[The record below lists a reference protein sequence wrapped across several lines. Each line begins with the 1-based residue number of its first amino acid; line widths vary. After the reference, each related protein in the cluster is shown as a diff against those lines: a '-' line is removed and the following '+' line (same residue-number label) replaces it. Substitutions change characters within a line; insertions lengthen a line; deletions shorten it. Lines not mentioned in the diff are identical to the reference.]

1 MSVICGVQGAGQI
14 LSNNYEGLDAA
25 DMDAPPPPHQYS
37 GLGVH
42 APGPQ
47 MDQHGYLVVVGDPKY
62 GEQPQVSTD
71 ITGPRLDQ
79 HGYLVVVGD
88 PKYGEQP
95 QVSTD
100 ITGWVVALTYHI
112 SHSAKNRK
120 RQISTQKPLSRFRRN
135 LELVSSTTHI
145 VVSDNVYDN
154 VYTKMN
160 TTSASPPT

>member
-1 MSVICGVQGAGQI
+1 MCNLEPAKHPRFHHCAVMSVTCGVQGTGQI

-42 APGPQ
+42 APGPP

-62 GEQPQVSTD
+62 GEHPQVSTD
-71 ITGPRLDQ
+71 II
-79 HGYLVVVGD
+79 GYL
-88 PKYGEQP
+88 
-95 QVSTD
+95 S
-100 ITGWVVALTYHI
+100 HI
-112 SHSAKNRK
+112 AKNRK
-120 RQISTQKPLSRFRRN
+120 RQISTQKPLNRFRRN
-135 LELVSSTTHI
+135 MELVSSTTHV
-145 VVSDNVYDN
+145 VVSDN

>member
-47 MDQHGYLVVVGDPKY
+47 MDQHGYLVVVSDPKY
-62 GEQPQVSTD
+62 GEHPQVSTD
-71 ITGPRLDQ
+71 I
-79 HGYLVVVGD
+79 
-88 PKYGEQP
+88 
-95 QVSTD
+95 
-100 ITGWVVALTYHI
+100 IGWVVALTYYI

-120 RQISTQKPLSRFRRN
+120 RQISTQKPLKI
-135 LELVSSTTHI
+135 STKLGI
-145 VVSDNVYDN
+145 G
-154 VYTKMN
+154 
-160 TTSASPPT
+160 